1 MTRSWTVTLGLALI
15 LSSTLAWA
23 QPSPADAPVDVALSP
38 LRPGVSDTP
47 VGREQVWSR
56 WEMNLSAVELRVRQ
70 QAVPEAQKFLL
81 DEERPDVEQAL
92 IARGVLTNPH
102 DWPAGCSSFAEGL
115 LLEMG
120 KPQSPRSV
128 EHWLN
133 WLTVFRVQC
142 HAEAGRYEPQWR
154 QALGAQLDQMDG
166 WSTATFSKAV
176 PRQDALNTL
185 LVEIQPALRTC
196 LEQAQPEALRQGL
209 DRHQGLRYMANQCRV
224 STEAVFGR
232 AARCSECGP
241 HPRRKMSRLTEALVA
256 VPRGLSESQM

>member
-1 MTRSWTVTLGLALI
+1 MIRAWVGALGLALV
-15 LSSTLAWA
+15 LCSGMAWA
-23 QPSPADAPVDVALSP
+23 QSSLADAPVEVTLSP
-38 LRPGVSDTP
+38 LRPGVSETP
-47 VGREQVWSR
+47 VGREKVWSR

-70 QAVPEAQKFLL
+70 QAVPEEQKFLL
-81 DEERPDVEQAL
+81 DDERPDVEQAL

-128 EHWLN
+128 ESWLN
-133 WLTVFRVQC
+133 WLAVFRVQC
-142 HAEAGRYEPQWR
+142 NAEVGRYEPQWR

-166 WSTATFSKAV
+166 WSTAAFSQAV
-176 PRQDALNTL
+176 PRQDVLNTL
-185 LVEIQPALRTC
+185 LVEMQPALRVC

-209 DRHQGLRYMANQCRV
+209 DRHQGLRYMASQCKV
-224 STEAVFGR
+224 STEALFGR

-256 VPRGLSESQM
+256 VPRINGDRRL